1 MWIEIVLFLLL
12 GVCAVSDGIKK
23 EIPLAPVSAGILFAV
38 LLHAAGVFGEEKWPA
53 VVLSVLPGVAFW
65 LISLLTAEK
74 VGYGDGWIL
83 VMIGLFTGLRRCFLI
98 LLVGLMAESAVVL
111 ILLAVRK
118 ISTDREV
125 PFVPFLLMGMGV
137 VMWL

>member
-23 EIPLAPVSAGILFAV
+23 EIPLAPVWAGILFAV
-38 LLHAAGVFGEEKWPA
+38 LLHAAGVFEEKWPA

-65 LISLLTAEK
+65 LLSLLTAEK

>member
-23 EIPLAPVSAGILFAV
+23 EIPLAPVWAGILFAV

-53 VVLSVLPGVAFW
+53 VVLSVLPGAAFW
-65 LISLLTAEK
+65 LISLMTAEK

-98 LLVGLMAESAVVL
+98 LLVGLMAESTVVL

-137 VMWL
+137 VIWL

>member
-23 EIPLAPVSAGILFAV
+23 EIPLVPVWAGILFAV
-38 LLHAAGVFGEEKWPA
+38 LLHVAGAFGEEKWPA
-53 VVLSVLPGVAFW
+53 VVLSVLPGAAFW
-65 LISLLTAEK
+65 LISLMTAEK

-98 LLVGLMAESAVVL
+98 LL
-111 ILLAVRK
+111 AVRK

-137 VMWL
+137 VIWL

>member
-12 GVCAVSDGIKK
+12 GVCAVFDGIKK
-23 EIPLAPVSAGILFAV
+23 EIPLAPVWAGILFAV
-38 LLHAAGVFGEEKWPA
+38 LLHAAGAFGEEKWPA
-53 VVLSVLPGVAFW
+53 VVLS
-65 LISLLTAEK
+65 
-74 VGYGDGWIL
+74 DGWIL

>member
-23 EIPLAPVSAGILFAV
+23 EIPLAPVWAGILFAV
-38 LLHAAGVFGEEKWPA
+38 LLHAAGVFEEKWLA
-53 VVLSVLPGVAFW
+53 VVLSVLPGAGFW
-65 LISLLTAEK
+65 LLSLLTAEK

>member
-1 MWIEIVLFLLL
+1 M
-12 GVCAVSDGIKK
+12 
-23 EIPLAPVSAGILFAV
+23 APVWAGILFAV
-38 LLHAAGVFGEEKWPA
+38 LLHAAGVFEEKWPA
-53 VVLSVLPGVAFW
+53 VILSVLPGAAFW

-137 VMWL
+137 AMWL

>member
-23 EIPLAPVSAGILFAV
+23 EIPLAPVWAGILFAV
-38 LLHAAGVFGEEKWPA
+38 LLHAAGVFEEKWPA
-53 VVLSVLPGVAFW
+53 VVLSVLPGAAFW
-65 LISLLTAEK
+65 LLSLLTAEK

-125 PFVPFLLMGMGV
+125 PFVHFLLMGMGV

>member
-1 MWIEIVLFLLL
+1 M
-12 GVCAVSDGIKK
+12 
-23 EIPLAPVSAGILFAV
+23 
-38 LLHAAGVFGEEKWPA
+38 
-53 VVLSVLPGVAFW
+53 LPGAAFW
-65 LISLLTAEK
+65 LISLMTAEK

-98 LLVGLMAESAVVL
+98 LLVGLMAESTVVL

-137 VMWL
+137 VIWL

>member
-23 EIPLAPVSAGILFAV
+23 EIPLAPVWAGILFAV
-38 LLHAAGVFGEEKWPA
+38 LLHAAGAFGEEKWPA
-53 VVLSVLPGVAFW
+53 VVLSVLPGAAFW
-65 LISLLTAEK
+65 LLSLLTAEK

-98 LLVGLMAESAVVL
+98 LLVGLMAESTVVL